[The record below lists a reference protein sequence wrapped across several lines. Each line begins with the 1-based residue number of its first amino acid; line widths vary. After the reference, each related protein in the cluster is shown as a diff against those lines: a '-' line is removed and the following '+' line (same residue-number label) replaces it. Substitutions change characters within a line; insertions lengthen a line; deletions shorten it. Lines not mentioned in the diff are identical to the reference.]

1 MSSLLMGVDL
11 PPVNIHPFDCCN
23 KSQFLKR
30 TKIGELLTFSFQEAI
45 AQTLGAS
52 TDWVMVGIMFTIFFK
67 IILVEI

>member
-23 KSQFLKR
+23 KSQLLIR
-30 TKIGELLTFSFQEAI
+30 TKIGELLTYFFQEAI

-52 TDWVMVGIMFTIFFK
+52 TGWVMIGIMFTIFFN
-67 IILVEI
+67 LF